1 MKSIV
6 PVPKEQKKEGV
17 LKESNKY
24 RPEVGMWRDFG
35 AGALR
40 VPGFWSALQVKTPK
54 LRGGF
59 AEPGMFSERLSVD

>member
-24 RPEVGMWRDFG
+24 CPEVGMWRDFG
-35 AGALR
+35 AGGLR
-40 VPGFWSALQVKTPK
+40 VPGFWSA
-54 LRGGF
+54 
-59 AEPGMFSERLSVD
+59 